1 MVPGVAAILFLA
13 VHAVLGVLVVKV
25 SLITA
30 IHGFLTA
37 GVGFWWAVSPRR
49 GLHEVAMVA
58 AYITG
63 AEVLWRMSNDALFY
77 EIAKYS
83 VTGMFV
89 VALVRKHGVGSL
101 TVPLLCFALLL
112 PSVMVAAPY
121 QPWSVTRNQLSF
133 NLSGPLALAVCAA
146 YFATLQLSS
155 AHLQRL
161 FIAGIAPAVGIGA
174 NVIYGIVTNPD
185 IVFFGGS
192 NKYLA
197 GLWSANQVASAF
209 SLAAVFALL
218 FLIDKAIRWELR
230 ITMLVLM
237 VWLFFQGILTF
248 SRGGPL
254 CAVASALGLMVCLT
268 RDKRA
273 LTKMLGAV
281 AVLGALGY
289 FVIWPQLDEFTGG
302 GLSKRFQDMNTTGR
316 TDLSAADLELFFE
329 HPLLGVG
336 PGRAAQEHTLGLPAH
351 TEFTRLLAEH
361 GLFGVAWMA
370 IMFVTMAWS
379 VKRSTSPYQ
388 RGIVVAM
395 MVWSLLFM
403 ANSAMRLVAP
413 CLAFGLGFARF
424 ASANSLA
431 EPLPSPAVE
440 RSRSRRTLAWAR
452 P

>member
-1 MVPGVAAILFLA
+1 MTPGIAAILFLA
-13 VHAVLGVLVVKV
+13 VHVLLGVLVVKV
-25 SLITA
+25 SLITS

-101 TVPLLCFALLL
+101 TGPLLCFALLL
-112 PSVMVAAPY
+112 PSVMVSAPH
-121 QPWSVTRNQLSF
+121 QAWSVTRNQLSF
-133 NLSGPLALAVCAA
+133 NLSGPLALAVSVA
-146 YFATLQLSS
+146 YFATVRLSS
-155 AHLQRL
+155 AHLQRV
-161 FIAGIAPAVGIGA
+161 FIAGIAPVVGIGA
-174 NVIYGIVTNPD
+174 NVVYGIVTNPN

-218 FLIDKAIRWELR
+218 FLIDKSVRWELR
-230 ITMLVLM
+230 VTMLVLM

-254 CAVASALGLMVCLT
+254 AAVVSAVGLMACLT
-268 RDKRA
+268 QDRRA
-273 LTKMLGAV
+273 LTKMLGSV
-281 AVLGALGY
+281 AVLATLGY

-302 GLSKRFQDMNTTGR
+302 GLTKRFQDTNTTGR
-316 TDLSAADLELFFE
+316 TDLSASDLELFAE

-336 PGRAAQEHTLGLPAH
+336 PGRAAYEHALGLPAH

-361 GLFGVAWMA
+361 GLFGMAWMA
-370 IMFVTMAWS
+370 IMLVAACWS
-379 VKRSTSPYQ
+379 VKRSPTPYQ
-388 RGIVVAM
+388 RGFVVAM

-413 CLAFGLGFARF
+413 CLAFGLGFARLVTL
-424 ASANSLA
+424 NPLA
-431 EPLPSPAVE
+431 EPLPAPALGRSP
-440 RSRSRRTLAWAR
+440 SRRLAWAR
-452 P
+452 PS